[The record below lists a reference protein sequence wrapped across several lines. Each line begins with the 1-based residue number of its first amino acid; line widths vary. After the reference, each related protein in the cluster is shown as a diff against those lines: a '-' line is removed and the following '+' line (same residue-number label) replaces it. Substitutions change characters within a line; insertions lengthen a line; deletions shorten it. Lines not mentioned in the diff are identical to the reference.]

1 MPSRYS
7 TYGTITALFARFSF
21 GLGVTMAGFF
31 FGACSSSSSDSPI
44 SAEAS
49 DDGSLV
55 DGSLADGTAD
65 GSGQP
70 PPDASPVVDAG
81 MDVDAAL
88 EAATD
93 ADVCASPQVLRYES
107 AGCGADALPVCG
119 RADQDACAI
128 EVCGCDGQTIV
139 KCDYASAPWA
149 HIGSC
154 SDAADP

>member
-1 MPSRYS
+1 M
-7 TYGTITALFARFSF
+7 ALFTRFSF
-21 GLGVTMAGFF
+21 GLGVATTGFV

-49 DDGSLV
+49 DDGPLV

-65 GSGQP
+65 GPVGP
-70 PPDASPVVDAG
+70 PVDANPLVDAG
-81 MDVDAAL
+81 MDADAAL
-88 EAATD
+88 DALTD
-93 ADVCASPQVLRYES
+93 ANVCASPQVLRYES
-107 AGCGADALPVCG
+107 AGCGADAFPVCG
-119 RADQDACAI
+119 RPDQDACAI